1 VHFYADRL
9 WHKTCVGNDEATLL
23 DEVEWRKRS
32 AHGGADPE
40 GEMLVKRRKVA
51 QCQVCGKRMRDGNCK
66 ACKQVKGAEVA
77 AFRTPPAVILSKREH
92 LSILH
97 KSFVPSTKK
106 RAGRKGRKKQKHKG
120 TVVSTEPMADLKR
133 HM

>member
-1 VHFYADRL
+1 M
-9 WHKTCVGNDEATLL
+9 WHKTCVGNDEAAPL

-51 QCQVCGKRMRDGNCK
+51 SCQVCGKRVRSGDHK
-66 ACKQVKGAEVA
+66 ACKQVKEQEVA

-92 LSILH
+92 VSVSRKI
-97 KSFVPSTKK
+97 FVPATEK
-106 RAGRKGRKKQKHKG
+106 RAGRKGRMKRKHKG
-120 TVVSTEPMADLKR
+120 TIVSTEAMADLKSR
-133 HM
+133 I